1 MCVARRCQLGR
12 CRLGWVQARRCRQA
26 LRCRRRHRYMLA
38 PHHSPPKRNPTR
50 RRKNRMTTPKIA
62 IVTGAG
68 TGVGRAAALALM
80 RAGYVVALAGR
91 RKDKLEEVATE
102 GAATQGRS
110 MVVPTAVADP
120 AAIKALFPP
129 VKPPPY

>member
-12 CRLGWVQARRCRQA
+12 CRLGSVQARRCRQA
-26 LRCRRRHRYMLA
+26 LRCRRRHRYM
-38 PHHSPPKRNPTR
+38 PVPRQSSPKPNPTR

-80 RAGYVVALAGR
+80 KAGYVVAPAGR
-91 RKDKLEEVATE
+91 AKDKPEEEAAE
-102 GAATQGRS
+102 GAATQGRN
-110 MVVPTAVADP
+110 MGVPPDVPDP
-120 AAIKALFPP
+120 SAIKGLFPA
-129 VKPPPY
+129 